1 MKRIEILAIGRE
13 ILSGRVL
20 DTNTHWL
27 ARRLTSLGGK
37 VQRRVIVDGEP
48 EEIAREVSLK
58 SNPSHFVPNLQLQV
72 RVTASGDEEE
82 EVKKRIQRD
91 IEELKARLRRPL
103 EEGAGR

>member
-37 VQRRVIVDGEP
+37 VQRR
-48 EEIAREVSLK
+48 
-58 SNPSHFVPNLQLQV
+58 
-72 RVTASGDEEE
+72 
-82 EVKKRIQRD
+82 
-91 IEELKARLRRPL
+91 PL